1 MGKIINTIS
10 QNVYEIRYKANPLVL
25 DNRGQLVN
33 YAAKI
38 FRLEEWS
45 IGENISVIENKKE
58 GFKIFISHENMGI
71 SAYNNIT
78 AEEFGNHVENLNN
91 LNVALGFLSD
101 NIITRIGI
109 RNRKCISYDHSFE
122 KLIKVCQERY
132 ISIPQEIIDMI
143 GMNLSDFAYPLNYN
157 LNDIN
162 INTNCGPMKGDQAFA
177 NFMEYY
183 VRESVPNIGLYVDV
197 DSYQIQNLNNSTDD
211 LNTISKKLL
220 SCSFEKVKDI
230 ERKILGK

>member
-25 DNRGQLVN
+25 DNRGQRVN

-58 GFKIFISHENMGI
+58 GFKIF
-71 SAYNNIT
+71 
-78 AEEFGNHVENLNN
+78 
-91 LNVALGFLSD
+91 
-101 NIITRIGI
+101 
-109 RNRKCISYDHSFE
+109 ISYDHSFE